1 MDGLKNFKN
10 IDINSFKKYFT
21 AQAVKDFDAFLDA
34 LPLNVGYNALAAV
47 GIAWIIAGGAVVFT
61 SMEVEKV
68 SKIRAELMK
77 VEALKPPVPVIEYL
91 PINQGLI
98 SDTIKKI
105 IETYK
110 GVNVIAGSGGSVT
123 VSAADT
129 DYFPQFLAAIS
140 FLQSGGK
147 NWRVRIDSMCVGKDC
162 PTSKLSA
169 TLKVEVAHVGEP
181 AKKDQSDEK
190 GSKPNKTESKATT
203 ANANKKK

>member
-1 MDGLKNFKN
+1 MDLFKN
-10 IDINSFKKYFT
+10 IDINSLRKYFT

-34 LPLNVGYNALAAV
+34 LPMTVGYNALAAV

-91 PINQGLI
+91 PINQNVI
-98 SDTIKKI
+98 NETTKKI
-105 IETYK
+105 METYK
-110 GVNVIAGSGGSVT
+110 GINIVAGGSGSVT

-129 DYFPQFLAAIS
+129 DYFPQFLGAMS

-169 TLKVEVAHVGEP
+169 TLKIEVAHVGEP
-181 AKKDQSDEK
+181 SKQEEEKTSEKDKQEK
-190 GSKPNKTESKATT
+190 
-203 ANANKKK
+203 